1 MGRGSR
7 LACLWFTGP
16 SKESLV
22 NAPLNPQNPDSPAS
36 RTLYHCVGARSFRP
50 LWALEELGLPYALV
64 VLPFPPR
71 VHARAFKQENPL
83 GTIPLYVEGTLRITE
98 SAAITQYLAEKPGA
112 EADLSLAVGKD
123 EPAFGEYLNYLHFG
137 EATLT
142 FPQTLVL
149 RYGKLEPEAR
159 RQPQVVKDYADW
171 FLARLRVLESRM
183 AHAHF
188 ICAGRFTAADISVSY
203 ALHLA
208 TQLGL
213 HAGMTPAVAAY
224 FERMRNRPGFQA
236 ALRAERAGAIS
247 AGIDPEPPAAS

>member
-1 MGRGSR
+1 MVSAALNTQKSDPPPSR
-7 LACLWFTGP
+7 I
-16 SKESLV
+16 
-22 NAPLNPQNPDSPAS
+22 
-36 RTLYHCVGARSFRP
+36 LYHCVGARSFRP

-71 VHARAFKQENPL
+71 VHARHFKQENPL
-83 GTIPLYVEGTLRITE
+83 GTIPLYVEGALRITE
-98 SAAITQYLAEKPGA
+98 SVAITQYLVERPGVEVGA
-112 EADLSLAVGKD
+112 SLAVGKD
-123 EPAFGEYLNYLHFG
+123 EGAFGEYLNYLHFG

-171 FLARLRVLESRM
+171 FLARLRVLEPRLEHHNFM
-183 AHAHF
+183 
-188 ICAGRFTAADISVSY
+188 CAGRFTAADISVGY

-208 TQLGL
+208 AQLGL
-213 HAGMTPAVAAY
+213 SSGMTPAVTAY
-224 FERMRNRPGFQA
+224 FERMQERPGFQA
-236 ALRAERAGAIS
+236 AVRAERAGAIS